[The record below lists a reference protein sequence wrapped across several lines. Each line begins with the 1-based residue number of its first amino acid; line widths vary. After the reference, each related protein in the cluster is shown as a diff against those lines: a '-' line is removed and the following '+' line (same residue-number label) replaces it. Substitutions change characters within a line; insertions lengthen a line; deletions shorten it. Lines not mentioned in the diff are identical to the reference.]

1 MGTRSSPSKP
11 RTLQV
16 LLVLCIAAV
25 VAGIVWFGS
34 DRAEP
39 VPAASP
45 AALVPEIADAPS
57 AVLAAPA
64 DAARTSTQPLESAR
78 DSAEL
83 QGPPAPAG
91 IPAPPGRLH
100 GRVLPAP
107 GRTEFVGEMA
117 VGATDA
123 LGNSLRSFCGADGSY
138 AFEGLAAGRYWLRA
152 RSPENGDANTV
163 VDVSGDTEHDIQ
175 LSAPRVIEVRVVDEL
190 GKPGSELGLL
200 AVATADAPGD
210 WIDDVRGGLQNPFG
224 LGRFDRGQRLVA
236 ESPTEVLGRLFLE
249 RDPPLHVSLLRYQRV
264 LETRRIEPGTEVV
277 EFVLRTDDPR
287 VVDGALRLRAVDA
300 ATHEPI
306 QKVSVTLDGPGA
318 RMRSGRAGVCEF
330 PGLMPGTYRLQLM
343 SKDRATLRREVRVPP
358 GETVDLGDVALDAG
372 YWVSGR
378 ILDETGQGVSFNIRF
393 DPCEADGRTAPIF
406 STVYA
411 YPTKAD
417 GSFRVTG
424 LAPGFH
430 RLEVMTDGE
439 LAECVAVFDVR
450 NGPVENASL
459 TVTAGVPFAVD
470 PDGKHGPGARFAVL
484 DEKGVRVVSRI
495 VDQPDP
501 IRVRLAP
508 GRYTVEFKSSRE
520 DPEPRTTAFEIVRDP
535 VVVRMR

>member
-1 MGTRSSPSKP
+1 MWRRILVLIVLVAAALFAVRYLADGGGPRLDAVAPAAAASSPSGAGQELAPPEDLARTQTQP
-11 RTLQV
+11 R
-16 LLVLCIAAV
+16 A
-25 VAGIVWFGS
+25 
-34 DRAEP
+34 
-39 VPAASP
+39 PAASP
-45 AALVPEIADAPS
+45 AE
-57 AVLAAPA
+57 
-64 DAARTSTQPLESAR
+64 E
-78 DSAEL
+78 
-83 QGPPAPAG
+83 QGPPAPPG
-91 IPAPPGRLH
+91 MPAPPCRLH

-123 LGNSLRSFCGADGSY
+123 LGKSLRSFCGADGSY
-138 AFEGLAAGRYWLRA
+138 EFADLAPGRYWLRA

-190 GKPGSELGLL
+190 GKPVSVLGLL

-236 ESPTEVLGRLFLE
+236 ESPTEVLGRLFLD

-264 LETRRIEPGTEVV
+264 LETRRVERGTEVV

-287 VVDGALRLRAVDA
+287 TLDGALRLRALDG
-300 ATHEPI
+300 ATKEPI
-306 QKVSVTLDGPGA
+306 QKVSVTLDGPASRMGA
-318 RMRSGRAGVCEF
+318 GRAGVCEF

-343 SKDRATLRREVRVPP
+343 SRDRATLRREVRVPP

-378 ILDETGQGVSFNIRF
+378 ILDETGKGDVFSLRF
-393 DPCEADGRTAPIF
+393 DPCEADGRTGPVF
-406 STVYA
+406 SSIYTIS
-411 YPTKAD
+411 TKSD
-417 GSFRVTG
+417 GTFRVTG

-430 RLEVMTDGE
+430 RLEVMGDGD
-439 LAECVAVFDVR
+439 LAECVDVFDVR
-450 NGPVENASL
+450 AGPVENVSL
-459 TVTAGVPFAVD
+459 TVTAGVPFVVD

-484 DEKGVRVVSRI
+484 DEKGVRVVSRL
-495 VDQPDP
+495 VDQPEP